1 MKKKKLSIDQYLQNC
16 ARFAGSDYGRLV
28 RNQFKDNKGD
38 SELGMLVAP
47 TVEELEQL
55 EKAVAIMTPQEKEN
69 ADSLADEQIQ
79 KIAAD
84 VGVDPADLAIFINGY
99 ALHCK
104 KTT

>member
-1 MKKKKLSIDQYLQNC
+1 MKKKRLSIDQYLQNC

-55 EKAVAIMTPQEKEN
+55 KKAVAIMTPQEKEN

-84 VGVDPADLAIFINGY
+84 AGVDPADLAIFINGY
-99 ALHCK
+99 ALHGK